1 MRTTSAA
8 LMFFI
13 VAASAVLMAQAPPK
27 PQSSSAPP
35 TPQQMMGYF
44 TGEWKLTGT
53 ASISP
58 GSPKAPFRST
68 ERGEF
73 LPGGHFVEIH
83 SVSHGPL
90 GDVHSVRMMEYNSE
104 NSTFTY
110 NAYNSLG
117 EHQVAL
123 CKVQGDTWVWNAD
136 EKMNGIATKGRYTV
150 NLTSPNAYNFKS
162 EVQKPDGS
170 WVTVMEGTA
179 TRVPMQRH

>member
-1 MRTTSAA
+1 MRNTFAVIVFSMAATAA
-8 LMFFI
+8 LM
-13 VAASAVLMAQAPPK
+13 AQTPPQAQPASA
-27 PQSSSAPP
+27 P

-58 GSPKAPFRST
+58 GSPKAPYRAT
-68 ERGEF
+68 ERGEW

-90 GDVHSVRMMEYNSE
+90 GDVHTVRMIEYNSE
-104 NSTFTY
+104 DSTFTY

-117 EHQVAL
+117 EHVVAL

-136 EKMNGIATKGRYTV
+136 EKMNGIATKARYTLS
-150 NLTSPNAYNFKS
+150 LTSPNSYNFKS
-162 EVQKPDGS
+162 EVQKPDGG
-170 WVTVMEGTA
+170 WATVMEGTA
-179 TRVPMQRH
+179 ARAPMQRH